1 MGEYAE
7 KPQVP
12 EPSPAP
18 SGGDQLVKD
27 LSSPLFEAKG
37 WMKFLG
43 VLMIIYGII
52 MVFTIV
58 GILVCW
64 LPIWLG
70 VLLFQAASGTEGAHQ
85 MGEKTEFF
93 KSLSKLK
100 TYFTIQGILVLIM
113 LILSIVMMFVVGTA
127 GLMGV
132 LSEMGGGY

>member
-7 KPQVP
+7 RPNVP
-12 EPSPAP
+12 EPTPAP
-18 SGGDQLVKD
+18 PSGDQLVRD

-43 VLMIIYGII
+43 VLMIIGGVLQALTVVGII
-52 MVFTIV
+52 I
-58 GILVCW
+58 CW

-70 VLLFQAASGTEGAHQ
+70 VLLFQAASGSEGAHQ
-85 MGEKTEFF
+85 MGNKSEFY

-113 LILSIVMMFVVGTA
+113 IILSIVMMFVVGTA
-127 GLMGV
+127 GLLGA
-132 LSEMGGGY
+132 LSELGGGY